1 MDDQES
7 YDVLAGVSGS
17 VWNSITSGQKD
28 ALVGYTREEHTDI
41 NRWLKGGGFFYK
53 QQAEFAREQ
62 TDLITSAIEQ
72 SSYNRTVVLRRGV
85 DNESSVFGFSVSN
98 ASPEQ
103 LRTLVGNSYTMK
115 QFGSYGA
122 SEGAGFDG
130 RAEIIL
136 KAPKGT
142 KMIYAEPFSAN
153 GLGEGRTW
161 DGKTRQKYIS
171 GENEVIM
178 QRGTTY
184 RVDKV
189 ETVYGK
195 NRIYATVIRQQKF

>member
-17 VWNSITSGQKD
+17 VWNSLTSDQKD
-28 ALVGYTREEHTDI
+28 ALSDYTRDEHTDI
-41 NRWLKGGGFFYK
+41 NHWLKGK
-53 QQAEFAREQ
+53 DIDEWDEERVREQ
-62 TDLITSAIEQ
+62 VDLITSAIEQ

-98 ASPEQ
+98 ASPER

-122 SEGAGFDG
+122 SEGAGFSG

-142 KMIYAEPFSAN
+142 KMIYVEPFSAN
-153 GLGEGRTW
+153 GEGKGRTW
-161 DGKTRQKYIS
+161 DGKTRQEYI
-171 GENEVIM
+171 GVENEVIM

-189 ETVYGK
+189 ETVNGK